1 MKTCKLLLF
10 DLDGT
15 LLCDDKTISQKTL
28 QTVLKCK
35 DRGILIGVSTSR
47 GEQNTLSYIRELQP
61 EVLILSGGALVKYR
75 EEYIYKAEFSVE
87 RTWQIIEAAR
97 EICGVDCGIT
107 IDTIDAHYCNFKVD
121 LGIQDQNWKNS
132 VYTDFH
138 DFDKPSLKICVEI
151 FDEEHAQ
158 RLQKLLEDCDC
169 VRFSDGYWY
178 KFTKKAVTKEKAIVT
193 FCDVSG
199 IKTEEIIAFGDDYV
213 DIGMLQL
220 CGVGVAMG
228 NAIDAVKEKADL
240 IIGSNEEDGISE
252 YLEAEI
258 LV

>member
-138 DFDKPSLKICVEI
+138 DFDK
-151 FDEEHAQ
+151 
-158 RLQKLLEDCDC
+158 
-169 VRFSDGYWY
+169 
-178 KFTKKAVTKEKAIVT
+178 
-193 FCDVSG
+193 
-199 IKTEEIIAFGDDYV
+199 
-213 DIGMLQL
+213 IGRAH
-220 CGVGVAMG
+220 V
-228 NAIDAVKEKADL
+228 
-240 IIGSNEEDGISE
+240 
-252 YLEAEI
+252 
-258 LV
+258 